1 MLSDRVRPAG
11 TPHHA
16 TSTGTLPVTPWR
28 LFDVQVRAA
37 RRLSPSFLRVTF
49 TGPDL
54 DRFADNGYDQR
65 IKLVL
70 PLPGRPG
77 VHLPGGVD
85 WYTHWRALPEDE
97 RCPLRTYTVRAVRP
111 HLSEVDIDLVLHG
124 DSGPAGRWALRARPG
139 DEAGLLGPDAGYH
152 GDHGGIEFRP
162 PAAGRLLLAGDE
174 TAVPAISAILERLP
188 LDARGQVL
196 LEVPDRADVLP
207 VVAPPGV
214 TVDWLARDGGGHG
227 SRLLP
232 AVASAARR
240 LLSRTGGLP
249 AGPNSH
255 VGIDANVDV
264 DADRTPLWE
273 VPTPTAPVP
282 VYAWLAGEAGVIRAL
297 RRHLVTERG
306 MDRRAVAFMG
316 YWRLGRVDPA

>member
-1 MLSDRVRPAG
+1 MPA
-11 TPHHA
+11 A
-16 TSTGTLPVTPWR
+16 PWR
-28 LFDVQVRAA
+28 LFDVQVRAV

-85 WYTHWRALPEDE
+85 WYSHWRALPEDE
-97 RCPLRTYTVRAVRP
+97 RCPIRTYTVRAVRP
-111 HLSEVDIDLVLHG
+111 YLAEVDIDLVLHG

-162 PAAGRLLLAGDE
+162 PAAGQLLLAGDE

-188 LDARGQVL
+188 LDARGRVL

-207 VVAPPGV
+207 LVAPPGV
-214 TVDWLARDGGGHG
+214 TVDWLPRDGGDHG

-232 AVASAARR
+232 AVAAAAHH
-240 LLSRTGGLP
+240 LLCDVGVHPTGP
-249 AGPNSH
+249 
-255 VGIDANVDV
+255 IVDV
-264 DADRTPLWE
+264 DVDQALLWE
-273 VPTPTAPVP
+273 VPTPTSPVP

-297 RRHLVTERG
+297 RRHLVADRG

-316 YWRLGRVDPA
+316 YWRHGRTDPA

>member
-11 TPHHA
+11 ERHHA
-16 TSTGTLPVTPWR
+16 TGAGTATLPVAPWR

-65 IKLVL
+65 MKLVL
-70 PLPGRPG
+70 PLPGRHG

-85 WYTHWRALPEDE
+85 WYAHWRALPEAE
-97 RCPLRTYTVRAVRP
+97 RCPIRTYTVRAVRQ
-111 HLSEVDIDLVLHG
+111 HLAEVDVDLVLHG

-139 DEAGLLGPDAGYH
+139 DEAGLLGPDAGYD
-152 GDHGGIEFRP
+152 GEHGGVEFRP
-162 PAAGRLLLAGDE
+162 PSAGRLLLAGDE

-188 LDARGQVL
+188 LDARGRVL
-196 LEVPDRADVLP
+196 LEVPDPADELP
-207 VVAPPGV
+207 VVAPPGI

-232 AVASAARR
+232 AVAAAAQR
-240 LLSRTGGLP
+240 LLSTGGP
-249 AGPNSH
+249 APAAP
-255 VGIDANVDV
+255 IADVDV
-264 DADRTPLWE
+264 DRTLLWE
-273 VPTPTAPVP
+273 VPTPSAPVP
-282 VYAWLAGEAGVIRAL
+282 VYAWLAGEAGVIRTL
-297 RRHLVTERG
+297 RRHLVADRG

-316 YWRLGRVDPA
+316 YWRQGRADPA

>member
-1 MLSDRVRPAG
+1 M
-11 TPHHA
+11 
-16 TSTGTLPVTPWR
+16 PVAPWR
-28 LFDVQVRAA
+28 LFDVQVRAT

-49 TGPDL
+49 TGADL

-65 IKLVL
+65 MKLVL

-85 WYTHWRALPEDE
+85 WYAHWRALPENE
-97 RCPLRTYTVRAVRP
+97 RCPIRTYTVRAVRP
-111 HLSEVDIDLVLHG
+111 HLAEVDIDLVLHG
-124 DSGPAGRWALRARPG
+124 DSGAAGRWALRARPG

-162 PAAGRLLLAGDE
+162 PAAGQLLLAGDE
-174 TAVPAISAILERLP
+174 TAVPAICAILERLP
-188 LDARGQVL
+188 LDARGHVL

-207 VVAPPGV
+207 VVTPSAV

-232 AVASAARR
+232 AVATVARR
-240 LLSRTGGLP
+240 LLCDTHVVPTGP
-249 AGPNSH
+249 
-255 VGIDANVDV
+255 IVDV
-264 DADRTPLWE
+264 DVDRTPLWE

-297 RRHLVTERG
+297 RRHLVAERG

-316 YWRLGRVDPA
+316 YWRHGRPDPA

>member
-11 TPHHA
+11 ERHHP
-16 TSTGTLPVTPWR
+16 TGTATLPVAPWR
-28 LFDVQVRAA
+28 LFDVQVRAT

-70 PLPGRPG
+70 PAPGRPG
-77 VHLPGGVD
+77 VHLPAGDD
-85 WYTHWRALPEDE
+85 WYTHWRALPEQE
-97 RCPLRTYTVRAVRP
+97 RCPIRTYTVRAVRP
-111 HLSEVDIDLVLHG
+111 HLAEVDVDLVLHG
-124 DSGPAGRWALRARPG
+124 DHGPAGRWALRVRPG
-139 DEAGLLGPDAGYH
+139 DEAGLLGPDAGYD
-152 GDHGGIEFRP
+152 GEHGGIEFRP
-162 PAAGRLLLAGDE
+162 PPAGRLLLAGDE

-188 LDARGQVL
+188 LDARGEVL
-196 LEVPDRADVLP
+196 LEVPDPADVLP
-207 VVAPPGV
+207 VSAPPGV
-214 TVDWLARDGGGHG
+214 TVSWLARAGGGHG

-232 AVASAARR
+232 AVAAAAQR
-240 LLSRTGGLP
+240 LLARTGATP
-249 AGPNSH
+249 AEA
-255 VGIDANVDV
+255 VVDV
-264 DADRTPLWE
+264 DVDVAPLWE

-297 RRHLVTERG
+297 RRHLVAERG
-306 MDRRAVAFMG
+306 VDRRAVAFMG